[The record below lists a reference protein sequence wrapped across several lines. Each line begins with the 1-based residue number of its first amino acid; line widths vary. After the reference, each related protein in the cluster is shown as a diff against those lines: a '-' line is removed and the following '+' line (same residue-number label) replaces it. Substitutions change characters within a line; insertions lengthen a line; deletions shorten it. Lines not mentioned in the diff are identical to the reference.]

1 MSAFAK
7 FYFRPAKGEKIH
19 TAVVPREDESCGI
32 FGRVTDG
39 ESPVAGAF
47 VLLFEAEG
55 TQAGPLVSSI
65 TTGED
70 GSFAFGPLEESK
82 LYLVKVYKNGV
93 KLRELEIS
101 V

>member
-7 FYFRPAKGEKIH
+7 FYFRPSKGEKIH
-19 TAVVPREDESCGI
+19 TVVVPRADDSCGI

-39 ESPVAGAF
+39 EVPISGAF
-47 VLLFEAEG
+47 VLLFETEG
-55 TQAGPLVSSI
+55 TQAGPLVSSV
-65 TTGED
+65 TTDED
-70 GSFAFGPLEESK
+70 GAFAFGPLEESK
-82 LYLVKVYKNGV
+82 LYLVKVYKDGV